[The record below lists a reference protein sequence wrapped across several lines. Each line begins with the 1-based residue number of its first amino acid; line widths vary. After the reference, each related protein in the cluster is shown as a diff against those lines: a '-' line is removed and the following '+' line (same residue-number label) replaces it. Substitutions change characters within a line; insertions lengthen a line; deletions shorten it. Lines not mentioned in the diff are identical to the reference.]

1 MPGFR
6 GSATTGKCYPGV
18 RHDGVGMLSG
28 LRDDLNHTVVFV
40 KAGRVEHSMT
50 IILDTRIHGL
60 TGLPGMQHAKDAWK
74 NACPVRLMDGEVLM
88 EENCR
93 PARRASGESS

>member
-60 TGLPGMQHAKDAWK
+60 TGLPDAARK
-74 NACPVRLMDGEVLM
+74 GCVEERVPRQADGW
-88 EENCR
+88 
-93 PARRASGESS
+93 

>member
-18 RHDGVGMLSG
+18 RPDGIGMWSG
-28 LRDDLNHTVVFV
+28 LRDDLNTVVFV

-50 IILDTRIHGL
+50 MILDTGNHGL
-60 TGLPGMQHAKDAWK
+60 TGLPVPGMQHAKDAWK

-93 PARRASGESS
+93 PCPKSKRRE